1 MSESTR
7 DKIISIAAE
16 LFAKNGY
23 DRTSIREISSEA
35 DVNLASI
42 NYHFKNKQNLYMQVL
57 ENNMCFMESE
67 MERIAD
73 ECESFKDYTWKLFL
87 YFRENSNLFL
97 NCFRLFIT
105 NNLPIDKSN
114 LPTFCSPE
122 DFNPPAFKPMFRLL
136 KQELPEDTPEKGIE
150 WATRHIFNS
159 IAHSN
164 LVLSASIVQLMED
177 QVDFLN
183 KDYMRKSQEFLIDSV
198 TNFLKENPDKFA

>member
-67 MERIAD
+67 MERIID
-73 ECESFKDYTWKLFL
+73 ESDNFKDYTWKLFL
-87 YFRENSNLFL
+87 FFRENSNLFL

-105 NNLPIDKSN
+105 NNLPIDESN
-114 LPTFCSPE
+114 LPSFCSPE

-136 KQELPEDTPEKGIE
+136 KQELPEETPE
-150 WATRHIFNS
+150 
-159 IAHSN
+159 
-164 LVLSASIVQLMED
+164 
-177 QVDFLN
+177 
-183 KDYMRKSQEFLIDSV
+183 
-198 TNFLKENPDKFA
+198 